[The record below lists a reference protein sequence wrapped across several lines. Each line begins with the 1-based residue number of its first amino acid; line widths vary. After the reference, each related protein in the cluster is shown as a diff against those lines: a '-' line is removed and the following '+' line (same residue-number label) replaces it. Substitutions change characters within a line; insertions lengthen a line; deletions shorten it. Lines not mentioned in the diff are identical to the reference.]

1 MRYAR
6 PRRST
11 TRSGALGSPAASG
24 LSAGRGP
31 FRAEPFA
38 TAGWFGPFPTQQR
51 RQRLQWA
58 VYRGKKHAQNP
69 RGWGLSYRSQIAKPS
84 SRRCAP
90 IGAAR
95 TRHWCKGNT
104 SAFQADSPD
113 SSPGWRIFFCFFF
126 AWASAFFL
134 PPPKPRGRLERPVRP
149 RNEKGKTI
157 AVASAP
163 RPQFQPILCLDDR
176 EWTVWTVSRR
186 GTCPE
191 CPHEN
196 QSQA

>member
-1 MRYAR
+1 MQRPAPARRLGAYPLRCGASSRRRSAACPRRGGASGRGARREESRGAEHRGRLGECVAAPRAAALWQGRRRGPASSLRAVRYAR

-69 RGWGLSYRSQIAKPS
+69 RGWGLSYRSQIAGIS

-95 TRHWCKGNT
+95 AR
-104 SAFQADSPD
+104 
-113 SSPGWRIFFCFFF
+113 
-126 AWASAFFL
+126 
-134 PPPKPRGRLERPVRP
+134 
-149 RNEKGKTI
+149 
-157 AVASAP
+157 AP
-163 RPQFQPILCLDDR
+163 MAQ
-176 EWTVWTVSRR
+176 W
-186 GTCPE
+186 
-191 CPHEN
+191 
-196 QSQA
+196 